1 MSLVDQTTLA
11 RYRSLKMAHIHPN
24 ASCNY
29 LQAVLKKCAISGL
42 VVSCIEVILEHG
54 CFYVVVFLSF
64 FNRDE
69 LNLVPDLNLV
79 HMLLLE
85 NVC

>member
-1 MSLVDQTTLA
+1 MSLVDQTTLT
-11 RYRSLKMAHIHPN
+11 RYRSLKMAHIRPN
-24 ASCNY
+24 ASYNY
-29 LQAVLKKCAISGL
+29 LQPYLKSAAVSGL

-69 LNLVPDLNLV
+69 LNLVSDLNLV

-85 NVC
+85 KPI

>member
-11 RYRSLKMAHIHPN
+11 RYHSLKMAHIHPN

-29 LQAVLKKCAISGL
+29 LQAVLKECAVSGL
-42 VVSCIEVILEHG
+42 VVSCMEAIPEHG
-54 CFYVVVFLSF
+54 CFDVVAFLSF

-69 LNLVPDLNLV
+69 LNLVSDLNLV

>member
-11 RYRSLKMAHIHPN
+11 HYRSLKMAHIHPN

-29 LQAVLKKCAISGL
+29 LQAVLKECAVSGL
-42 VVSCIEVILEHG
+42 VVSCMEAIPEHG
-54 CFYVVVFLSF
+54 CFDVVAFLSF

-69 LNLVPDLNLV
+69 LNLVSDLNLV